1 MSGTPNT
8 MSAETE
14 TLAILLRDLGEQQKE
29 LSERMYA
36 ATLKMEGVANRLDNA
51 ERSNSAILTRMEKLD
66 AALFS
71 TDIDR
76 PGLAVRLDRI
86 EQSQR
91 KTGKIIGWV
100 FGGGA
105 FAFLAGVLWIYR
117 VLEHLPQDFK

>member
-1 MSGTPNT
+1 
-8 MSAETE
+8 
-14 TLAILLRDLGEQQKE
+14 
-29 LSERMYA
+29 MYA

-51 ERSNSAILTRMEKLD
+51 ERSNSAILTRMERLD

-71 TDIDR
+71 TDIER